1 MPERPAMNP
10 KYKGGKLDL
19 KEKTFIK
26 LNSGT
31 MTIEAMSKKLNRTP
45 SIIETFLEELG
56 AGGVQVSE
64 TLDALRKG
72 HEYALLKEE
81 FNEKEL
87 KIFEKKYSEWVGQFQ
102 DDITSSEKNQIFNA
116 IKYEILMSKTLQR
129 NKKTEE
135 EIASLEKEIEYL
147 KSDAEMDNDKREKR
161 IKDIRDYKRDIWT
174 NLSANIGVYERH
186 SKMYMEMLKNLK
198 ASRDQRVTKT
208 DTKKSTFMSL
218 LASMREDSQR
228 NRIGEEAE
236 LERLAAEAEG
246 EKFKQT
252 TEFLDGS
259 LAEPFITGQDQ

>member
-1 MPERPAMNP
+1 MPERPAMNQ

-26 LNSGT
+26 LNSGN
-31 MTIEAMSKKLNRTP
+31 MTIENMSKKLNRTP
-45 SIIETFLEELG
+45 SIIQAFLEEQG
-56 AGGVQVSE
+56 TGGVHVSE
-64 TLDALRKG
+64 TLDLLRKS
-72 HEYALLKEE
+72 HEYSLLKDEL
-81 FNEKEL
+81 NEKEL

-129 NKKTEE
+129 NKSIEE
-135 EIASLEKEIEYL
+135 SIAKIEKDIDYL
-147 KSDAEMDNDKREKR
+147 KSNEELDDDKREQR
-161 IKDIRDYKRDIWT
+161 IKDLRDYKRDIWS
-174 NLSANIGVYERH
+174 NLNANIGVFERH
-186 SKMYMEMLKNLK
+186 SKMYMEMLKELK
-198 ASRDQRVTKT
+198 ASRNQRVTKT
-208 DTKKSTFMSL
+208 ESKKGTFMSL

-236 LERLAAEAEG
+236 LERLAADAEG